1 MGCRLTVVSS
11 QQSLLGLDSFLD
23 NIWCKESM
31 AVAIQRFNKILI
43 ANRGEIAVRL
53 IKACRELHIVSV
65 AVYSTADKHS
75 LHVEL
80 ADEAVC
86 IGEPEAASSYLNID
100 RIIAFAKELNV
111 QAIHPGYGFLAEN
124 PEFSQACENN
134 DIVFIGPSAQSMR
147 AVAAKDT
154 ARQLAKS
161 LSVPTIPGIDV
172 VEAFDEKF
180 LLECEVIGYP
190 LLLKAAA
197 GGGGLGMRVVKEA
210 GTLESDYGA
219 VCREA
224 LQAFGDDKIIVEK
237 YLGAARHIEVQVL
250 ADAYG
255 HCVHLHERDCSIQRR
270 RQKIVEESPA
280 RHLAADVKQQLCDAA
295 VSITQ
300 HINYC
305 GAGTLEFLL
314 DENNQFYFL
323 EMNTRLQVEHGVTE
337 AVTGVDIVQWQIRIA
352 EGEVLTLEQD
362 SIRQNGH
369 AIECRVCAENPELD
383 FMPASGDI
391 NFWRA
396 PETQR
401 CDSGVRSG
409 SRVSVYYDS
418 LLAKVVSYGKDF
430 GEANRNL
437 QTALSQTTLL
447 GVDTNLN
454 YLRNIAASQSWQK
467 GGVNTNAVT
476 LYKEEWSAAIDD
488 RDRNILL
495 CAAMLILN
503 ERDAEIVWPGLKHYP
518 QKWQVSGTGF
528 SLEVVNHRQD
538 GSRQTVIIDGESH
551 LCEICSSKSANDS
564 GLFMMDAEIGN
575 RRVQVVG
582 LALNDGEQILVHCN
596 TLGSLSFFFNT
607 TNSVEHSGTSANEV
621 TAPMPAKIVAMHVS
635 VGDEVVAGQGLL
647 LLESMKMETHLT
659 ASRDGKIAAIYVEEN
674 ELVESGS
681 LLLEFES

>member
-1 MGCRLTVVSS
+1 
-11 QQSLLGLDSFLD
+11 
-23 NIWCKESM
+23 M

-53 IKACRELHIVSV
+53 IKACRALNIVSV

-100 RIIAFAKELNV
+100 KIIAFSIELGV

-124 PEFSQACENN
+124 PEFARACENN

-147 AVAAKDT
+147 AVAVKDT

-161 LSVPTIPGIDV
+161 LSVPTIPGLDV
-172 VEAFDEKF
+172 VAAFDEKF
-180 LLECEVIGYP
+180 FLECEAIGYP
-190 LLLKAAA
+190 ILLKAAS
-197 GGGGLGMRVVKEA
+197 GGGGLGMRVVNEA
-210 GTLESDYGA
+210 GTLEADYDA

-224 LQAFGDDKIIVEK
+224 LQAFGDNKIIVEK
-237 YLGAARHIEVQVL
+237 YLGAARHIEIQVL

-280 RHLAADVKQQLCDAA
+280 RHLPVEVKQLLCDAA
-295 VSITQ
+295 VAITR

-337 AVTGVDIVQWQIRIA
+337 AVTGIDIVQWQIRIA
-352 EGEVLTLEQD
+352 EGEVLSLQQD
-362 SIRQNGH
+362 KIRQSGH
-369 AIECRVCAENPELD
+369 AIECRVCAENPVLD
-383 FMPASGDI
+383 FIPASGDI
-391 NFWRA
+391 SFWRA

-401 CDSGVRSG
+401 CDSGIRSG

-418 LLAKVVSYGKDF
+418 LLAKIVSHGKDF
-430 GEANRNL
+430 SEANRNL
-437 QTALSQTTLL
+437 QTALQQTALL
-447 GVDTNLN
+447 GVDTNLQ
-454 YLRNIAASQSWQK
+454 YLRNIAGSETWRE
-467 GGVNTNAVT
+467 GRVNTNAVE
-476 LYKEEWSAAIDD
+476 LYKEEWNSALDD
-488 RDRNILL
+488 SDRNILL
-495 CAAMLILN
+495 CAAMLVFN
-503 ERDAEIVWPGLKHYP
+503 ERGSEIVWPGLKHHP
-518 QKWQVSGTGF
+518 QQWQVSGVGF
-528 SLEVVNHRQD
+528 SLDVASYRTDQLQ
-538 GSRQTVIIDGESH
+538 QTVKIDGESH
-551 LCEICSSKSANDS
+551 LCEVCSNRTLSDPE
-564 GLFMMDAEIGN
+564 LVVMDVEIGH
-575 RRVQVVG
+575 RRLQIVG
-582 LALNDGEQILVHCN
+582 LSVNDGEQIVVHCN
-596 TLGSLSFFFNT
+596 AIGTLSFFFNT
-607 TNSVEHSGTSANEV
+607 ADSVRNPGTTADEII
-621 TAPMPAKIVAMHVS
+621 APMPAKIVAIDVN

-647 LLESMKMETHLT
+647 LLESMKMETQLT
-659 ASRDGKIAAIYVEEN
+659 ASRDGKIAAIHVEEN

-681 LLLEFES
+681 VLLEFESTVETP